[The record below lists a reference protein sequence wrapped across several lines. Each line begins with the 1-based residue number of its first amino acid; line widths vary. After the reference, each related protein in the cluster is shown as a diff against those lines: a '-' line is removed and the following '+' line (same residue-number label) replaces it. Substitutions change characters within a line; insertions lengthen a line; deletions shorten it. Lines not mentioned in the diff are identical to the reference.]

1 MANVKTAISIQ
12 ESLFEKVEE
21 LADRLKVSRS
31 RVFVLA
37 LEEFIRRQENRSL
50 LERINAAYQDEPEAD
65 EKKRMCRA
73 RKSHRRIVEGKW

>member
-50 LERINAAYQDEPEAD
+50 LERINAAYQDEPEAA
-65 EKKRMCRA
+65 EKKRLRGA
-73 RKSHRRIVEGKW
+73 RKSHRRIVEGEW